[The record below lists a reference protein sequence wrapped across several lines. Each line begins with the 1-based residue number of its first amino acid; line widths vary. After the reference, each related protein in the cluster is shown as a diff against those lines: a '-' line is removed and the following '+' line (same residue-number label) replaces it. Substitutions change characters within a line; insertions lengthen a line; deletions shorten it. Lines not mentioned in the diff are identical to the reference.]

1 MKKWKAPEKKSLG
14 QALKEKDSARIV
26 HYALRF
32 IVVLVL
38 VAQLFNGNY
47 ENVFLCLLT
56 LLLFTIPSLIET
68 NTRIDIP
75 DTLENLIFF
84 FIPQRSERKGIS
96 MMVPLPSECRESKV
110 RYPVPWGGK
119 GGNAS

>member
-1 MKKWKAPEKKSLG
+1 MRIGQPFGQRSIQGERQLAPRS
-14 QALKEKDSARIV
+14 R
-26 HYALRF
+26 
-32 IVVLVL
+32 
-38 VAQLFNGNY
+38 
-47 ENVFLCLLT
+47 
-56 LLLFTIPSLIET
+56 
-68 NTRIDIP
+68 
-75 DTLENLIFF
+75 F